1 MFPRKRT
8 SSKAGMPPGTLIH
21 IGEGTG
27 EPSRFAV
34 ILYDETGYEEYEC
47 TTPDELFQK
56 IDDKRTTWINV
67 TGLEQTNYIQ
77 AVSEHFGIHPLN
89 QEDIVNT
96 EQRPKVE
103 EYEEYLYLVIRMLM
117 ADAPGNIEAEQ
128 VSIIIG
134 KNWIVSFQERPGDVF
149 ESVRNRLRTGKG
161 RIRRGG
167 ADFLLYALVDAIV
180 DGYFDGFEKLG
191 DWMEKVEEELTTDP
205 STATLQK
212 INTLKRDL
220 IYLRKVIYPVREVA
234 ARLEH
239 GDSELLGDATLVYFK
254 DVYDHVV
261 QVADTLETYRDIAG
275 GMLDIYLSSVSNRM
289 NEVMKVLTIIATIF
303 IPLTFIVGLYGMNFR
318 YMPELD
324 QPLAYPAIIG
334 VMIVIAAVE
343 IIYFRMKRWI

>member
-27 EPSRFAV
+27 EPTRFNV
-34 ILYDETGYEEYEC
+34 ILFDETGYEESEC

-67 TGLEQTNYIQ
+67 TGLEQTTYIQ
-77 AVSEHFGIHPLN
+77 AVCEHFGIHPLN

-96 EQRPKVE
+96 EQRPKIE
-103 EYEEYLYLVIRMLM
+103 AFEDYLYLVIRMLM
-117 ADAPGNIEAEQ
+117 ADRPGNIEAEQ
-128 VSIIIG
+128 VSIITG
-134 KNWIVSFQERPGDVF
+134 RNWVISFQETSGDVF

-161 RIRRGG
+161 RMRKGG

-180 DGYFDGFEKLG
+180 DGYFDVFEKLG
-191 DWMEKVEEELTTDP
+191 DWMEEVEEELTTDP

-239 GDSELLGDATLVYFK
+239 GDSELVGDWTLVYFK